1 MEVVSKKISLEQFY
15 SRQKSIIPFVGY
27 DENVF
32 YPSLN
37 WGRIAYGVDFDKLV
51 EEDPDAVETYGSG
64 ITKLGVMT
72 YQELMSEYHRAVN
85 DNGGYGDR
93 ELTEEDEADVEKL
106 KSIVLFVDSKNVI
119 DLPDPVPDPCCD
131 PCDIPSPEWTPDID
145 DGDYYV
151 EPYMCVDLCLVQ
163 SANLV
168 GAYTLATKD
177 WVPGVKY
184 FAGDKVF
191 YGGDT
196 FRLKEFTE
204 VNARIDGSDV
214 DCEGNPFM
222 PKVGFITANTISAF
236 TSYDG
241 LSDDI
246 FNDFIVTEDSEVV
259 DFGYIYAKKLTDD
272 GCVYYIRPSW
282 GGYFNKYDGYV
293 YFDVLVD
300 DDKNPE
306 IKFEDGETEHWELVT
321 KVVSYGEYGVSG
333 CTESAMTT
341 GDIHLS
347 ASQERNIGF
356 DDVTMTGLTYESK
369 LVNFKR
375 NTKTVTTDGVTLQGR
390 LAKTDTSKILD
401 LEYLIGTVKNLDI
414 SGPVPIGDY
423 LADITVTPDHN
434 SLISIFHMNTTYVVS
449 STTSTHGDEYTY
461 TAYTHTQDVPWE
473 RNPDGATPFKGS
485 LYVTGNSFII
495 NDEFGE
501 PVFNSA
507 TDMPTTEGMYINI
520 GDASLIKYKEE
531 NTQVTLPS
539 GDTVDTTPGMLIFTD
554 YELTINENK
563 PCNGEGFRIQPTAAT
578 QDNYDIIADKLLAE
592 YDSGRTE
599 ADKYVEF
606 QTLETYEKIVQLWA
620 TSGYT
625 ETGWITFRYYVGAE
639 LEQEKDERGEVE
651 KDAEYIYNG
660 GEKSH
665 IYEDRYRFTARR
677 VEAEVETTTD
687 NVRKDTFVYLDID
700 YAGQAREVDFENL
713 FNFRQDVLS
722 ADVTAYTQS
731 MTEGGNPSSV
741 NFQNGDYF
749 MEEYQ
754 MGVSFVANNNENVY
768 IDRGSATAF
777 ERHMRLSEVDT
788 IWDLENY
795 GNGMFKLKE

>member
-1 MEVVSKKISLEQFY
+1 MEVVGKKISLEQFY

-64 ITKLGVMT
+64 ITQLGVMT

-93 ELTEEDEADVEKL
+93 ELTEEEEADVEKL
-106 KSIVLFVDSKNVI
+106 KSIVLFVDSKNVV

-177 WVPGVKY
+177 WVPGMKY

-222 PKVGFITANTISAF
+222 PKVGFITASTISAF

-259 DFGYIYAKKLTDD
+259 DFGYIYAKKLTDN

-300 DDKNPE
+300 DKNPE
-306 IKFEDGETEHWELVT
+306 IEFVSGETEHWELVT
-321 KVVSYGEYGVSG
+321 EVVSYGEYGVSG

-390 LAKTDTSKILD
+390 LAKTDASKILD

-434 SLISIFHMNTTYVVS
+434 SLISIFHMD
-449 STTSTHGDEYTY
+449 TTSREVTGRSEPHNEEYTY
-461 TAYTHTQDVPWE
+461 TKYEHEP
-473 RNPDGATPFKGS
+473 GAVWMEPFKGS
-485 LYVTGNSFII
+485 LYVTGDTFVI
-495 NDEFGE
+495 NDEFGN
-501 PVFNSA
+501 PVFTNA
-507 TDMPTTEGMYINI
+507 EMPNDSGVYIKI
-520 GDASLIKYKEE
+520 GDKELIEY
-531 NTQVTLPS
+531 TLQHDYVNLPET
-539 GDTVDTTPGMLIFTD
+539 GDRVDLVRDLYFFDD
-554 YELTINENK
+554 YHITINK
-563 PCNGEGFRIQPTAAT
+563 DMPCNGEGFRIQPTAAT
-578 QDNYDIIADKLLAE
+578 AGDYDIIADKLLVE

-620 TSGYT
+620 TPTYT
-625 ETGWITFRYYVGAE
+625 ETGWITFRYYVGVE
-639 LEQEKDERGEVE
+639 LEQEKNERGEVE

-665 IYEDRYRFTARR
+665 IYEDRYRFTARS

-722 ADVTAYTQS
+722 ADVTACTQS

-754 MGVSFVANNNENVY
+754 MGVSFVANNNGNVY

-788 IWDLENY
+788 LQDLENY